1 MNKNVVLAIG
11 AALIAVG
18 VFKPDFSNLLDR
30 GVPSVVPSV
39 SINEPTNP
47 KLLADA
53 LKVSEALKGGPNAKV
68 DGMSLSGLY
77 ADIAKLVSL
86 EGADEVVRTT
96 SELVEVNSVAGSLM
110 NLKIQGKYPGLSE
123 AAKTL
128 VVNTIGDDVAVLNEE
143 NRKAAVAAFE
153 ALAWGCQEGAK

>member
-11 AALIAVG
+11 AVLVAVG
-18 VFKPDFSNLLDR
+18 VFKPDFSSLLDR
-30 GVPSVVPSV
+30 GVPSVTVPSV
-39 SINEPTNP
+39 EVSEPTDP
-47 KLLADA
+47 VLLADA

-96 SELVEVNSVAGSLM
+96 SELVEVNSVAGS
-110 NLKIQGKYPGLSE
+110 
-123 AAKTL
+123 
-128 VVNTIGDDVAVLNEE
+128 
-143 NRKAAVAAFE
+143 
-153 ALAWGCQEGAK
+153 